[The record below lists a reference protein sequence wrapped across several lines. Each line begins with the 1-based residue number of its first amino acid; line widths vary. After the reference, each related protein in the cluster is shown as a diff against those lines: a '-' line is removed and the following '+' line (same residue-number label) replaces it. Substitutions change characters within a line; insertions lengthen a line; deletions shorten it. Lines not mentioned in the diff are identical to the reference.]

1 MRYRF
6 RIPEHDVQK
15 AVDFFSGLGFSVSG
29 NNAVMNLK
37 REKCS
42 ISLYSTGTAICE
54 LSGDIYSGL
63 VRDYFTSLPLDY
75 REYARNELGLSL
87 PACWAGSDEAGKGD
101 YFGPLVV
108 AAVSVNDDTARKLF
122 IAGITDSKRLSRSEL
137 VRLSEST
144 FSIADSGNIEIIC
157 ISPSS
162 YNALY
167 DKMQN
172 MNDILAW
179 AHQKAIRNISSRNRC
194 TAAVIDKF
202 SSDRT
207 VDWMRKGLPEIEL
220 HALTGGERE
229 IAVAAASVLA
239 SARFVKEM
247 ETIGESTGADIPF
260 GAGDAARKL
269 AGTIV
274 SEKGIDY
281 FRRIGK
287 ANFRL

>member
-1 MRYRF
+1 
-6 RIPEHDVQK
+6 VQK
-15 AVDFFSGLGFSVSG
+15 TVDFFSGLGFSASG
-29 NNAVMNLK
+29 NNTVTNLK
-37 REKCS
+37 REKSS
-42 ISLYSTGTAICE
+42 ISLYSTGTVICE

-63 VRDYFTSLPLDY
+63 VRDYFTSLPFDY
-75 REYARNELGLSL
+75 REYARNGLGLSL

-108 AAVSVNDDTARKLF
+108 AAVSVNDDIARKLF
-122 IAGITDSKRLSRSEL
+122 ISGITDSKRLSRSEL

-144 FSIADSGNIEIIC
+144 FSIAGSGNIEIMC
-157 ISPSS
+157 ISPASF
-162 YNALY
+162 NRLY

-179 AHQKAIRNISSRNRC
+179 AHQKALLTVSARSRC

-202 SSDRT
+202 STDRT

-220 HALTGGERE
+220 HAMTGGERE
-229 IAVAAASVLA
+229 IAVAAASVMA

-247 ETIGESTGADIPF
+247 EAIGESIGVDIQF

-269 AGTIV
+269 ARAIV
-274 SEKGIDY
+274 REKGVYY
-281 FRRIGK
+281 FREIGK